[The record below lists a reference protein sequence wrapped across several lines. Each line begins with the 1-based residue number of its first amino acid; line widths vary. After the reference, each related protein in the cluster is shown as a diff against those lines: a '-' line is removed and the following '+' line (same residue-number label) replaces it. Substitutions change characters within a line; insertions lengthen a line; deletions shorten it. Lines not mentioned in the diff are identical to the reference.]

1 MLIETMGNIYLC
13 TAFKRHISIYIINLE
28 TVFPR
33 KKKHKKYSANNSA
46 RNFLFLI
53 IFQINK

>member
-33 KKKHKKYSANNSA
+33 KKNIKNIQQTTQLETFFFS
-46 RNFLFLI
+46 
-53 IFQINK
+53 